1 MQSATNLLFRR
12 CIFFAHLKRAAFVGL
27 LTVTTFMGALSVP
40 TQPADAGRVVRGAL
54 LGAGVGAIFGGGRGA
69 VAGAIGGGLLGALSK
84 RKRRGRR
91 W

>member
-1 MQSATNLLFRR
+1 MQSATNLPFKRN
-12 CIFFAHLKRAAFVGL
+12 IHSAHLKRVAFVGL
-27 LTVTTFMGALSVP
+27 LAVTTFMGALSVP

-69 VAGAIGGGLLGALSK
+69 VAGAITGGVLGGLSK
-84 RKRRGRR
+84 KRRRRR